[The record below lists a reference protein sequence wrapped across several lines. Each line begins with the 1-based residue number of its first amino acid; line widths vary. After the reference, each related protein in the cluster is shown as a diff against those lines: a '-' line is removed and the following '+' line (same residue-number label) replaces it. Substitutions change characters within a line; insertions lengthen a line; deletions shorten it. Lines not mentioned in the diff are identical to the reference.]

1 MVFEQL
7 ITINTYTIFCLV
19 DSTKNKHRVV
29 DCSKAVMKEHCYWP
43 LVSDLNNVL
52 SHRPIAVKFMCDD
65 RLLEAWFSYL
75 SMFQGKLNLVLV
87 K

>member
-1 MVFEQL
+1 M
-7 ITINTYTIFCLV
+7 IYIIIIFIYYICFVL
-19 DSTKNKHRVV
+19 DPMKNRHRVV

-65 RLLEAWFSYL
+65 RLLDSWFSYL
-75 SMFQGKLNLVLV
+75 SMFQGKFHVFW
-87 K
+87 